1 MVVKIRPNE
10 IVENKDLKKFY
21 EKQDDLINEIRE
33 SIKVNGLRNPLVI
46 NHENILMDGYV
57 RRDVLL
63 ESGKGDE
70 EIEVILTNV
79 ESSVEDYILRN
90 SGRNKTDNDLVK
102 EWRFIFFKK
111 YQKRQGRKKSGELEG
126 TYAENVSKDLCG
138 RFKDDETINKIGFC
152 LENDLPNNSI
162 SKGIIKGRVSP
173 DSGYNYLSKWMTID
187 QVNNFGVTKMLDK
200 GDISVIEAN
209 NRIEELYN
217 LTLDTKTEFIIPQK
231 CYSYNMDCKK
241 ISDFEQFHKKVDLLF
256 TSVPYY
262 LQRFYED
269 NDGEKQVGHEISVED
284 YCKNIVDLIEPS
296 IITLKESASVM
307 INVAESFIKG
317 KPQEV
322 VFKLREEIL
331 KRTKLQWHHLI
342 TWEKKNYKGHGGA
355 DNKKRPKVNVEYILW
370 FVVNRDKM
378 IFNPIEIKNGRTPKI
393 HKGFKNIDKNGVVK
407 YSKSSISKGYD
418 KIATHIREQYAEDVI
433 ITNSGENH
441 DVKKI
446 MKNSHP
452 AIMNPGLPIFPILWT
467 TSEGP
472 DSFILDICSGT
483 NVVSRMAILLNR
495 SSISFEISKKYFK
508 VGCKML
514 ENAIEDYNRE
524 DLDIINELAYETVS
538 ESELIE
544 AA

>member
-1 MVVKIRPNE
+1 MVVKIKPNE
-10 IVENKDLKKFY
+10 IVENKDVKSFY
-21 EKQDDLINEIRE
+21 EKQDELINEIRE
-33 SIKVNGLRNPLVI
+33 CVKVREFRSPLVI
-46 NHENILMDGYV
+46 NRKNILMDGHV

-63 ESGKGDE
+63 ELGKGDE
-70 EIEVILTNV
+70 EIEVILV
-79 ESSVEDYILRN
+79 DEESSIDDYIIRN
-90 SGRNKTDNDLVK
+90 SGRIKTENDLVN
-102 EWRFIFFKK
+102 EWKYIFFKK
-111 YQKRQGRKKSGELEG
+111 YQKRQGRKKNGDLEG
-126 TYAENVSKDLCG
+126 TYAENVSRDLGG

-152 LENDLPNNSI
+152 LKNDLPNNTI
-162 SKGIIKGRVSP
+162 SKGILKGTVSP
-173 DSGYNYLSKWMTID
+173 ESGFNYLSKWMKID
-187 QVNNFGVTKMLDK
+187 QDKNFGVNKMLVK
-200 GDISVIEAN
+200 GDLSVVEAN

-217 LTLDTKTEFIIPQK
+217 LTMEKRTEFIIPQK
-231 CYSYNMDCKK
+231 CYSFNMDCKK

-262 LQRFYED
+262 KQRFYE
-269 NDGEKQVGHEISVED
+269 NIDGEKQVGHEISVED
-284 YCKNIVDLIEPS
+284 YCKNIVDLLEPS
-296 IITLKESASVM
+296 IMTLKESASVM
-307 INVAESFIKG
+307 INVAESFIG
-317 KPQEV
+317 GVPQEV

-342 TWEKKNYKGHGGA
+342 NWEKKNYKGHGGA

-378 IFNPIEIKNGRTPKI
+378 IFNPIEIQNGRNPKI
-393 HKGFKNIDKNGVVK
+393 HKGFKNIDKNGNVK

-452 AIMNPGLPIFPILWT
+452 AIMNAALPIFPILWT
-467 TSEGP
+467 TNEGP
-472 DSFILDICSGT
+472 DNFVLDICAGT
-483 NVVSRMAILLNR
+483 NVVSRMAHLLNR
-495 SSISFEISKKYFK
+495 SSISFELSEKYFK

-514 ENAIEDYNRE
+514 ENAIQDYNRE
-524 DLDIINELAYETVS
+524 DLDVINELAYGEVA
-538 ESELIE
+538 EFELIE

>member
-1 MVVKIRPNE
+1 MVVKIKPNE
-10 IVENKDLKKFY
+10 IVENKEVKSFY
-21 EKQDDLINEIRE
+21 EKQEELINEIRE
-33 SIKVNGLRNPLVI
+33 SIKENGLKSPLVI
-46 NHENILMDGYV
+46 NHKNILLDGHICLAALK
-57 RRDVLL
+57 DL
-63 ESGKGDE
+63 GKGDE
-70 EIEVILTNV
+70 EIDVIRTNV
-79 ESSVEDYILRN
+79 ESSIEDYVIRN
-90 SGRNKTDNDLVK
+90 SGRTKTDNDLVK
-102 EWRFIFFKK
+102 EWRYIFFKK
-111 YQKRQGRKKSGELEG
+111 YQKRQGRRKDSELVG
-126 TYAENVSKDLCG
+126 TYAENVSRDLGG

-152 LENDLPNNSI
+152 LKNDLPDNAV

-173 DSGYNYLSKWMTID
+173 DAGYNYLSKWMTID

-200 GDISVIEAN
+200 GDISVLEAN

-217 LTLDTKTEFIIPQK
+217 LTQDTRTEFIIPQK

-256 TSVPYY
+256 SSVPYY
-262 LQRFYED
+262 KQRFYEE
-269 NDGEKQVGHEISVED
+269 NDDEKQVGHEISVDD

-307 INVAESFIKG
+307 INVAESFIDG

-331 KRTKLQWHHLI
+331 KRTELQWHHLI
-342 TWEKKNYKGHGGA
+342 TWEKKNYKGHGAA

-378 IFNPIEIKNGRTPKI
+378 KFNPIEIKNGRNPKI

-418 KIATHIREQYAEDVI
+418 KISTHIREQYAEDVI

-452 AIMNPGLPIFPILWT
+452 AIMNAALPIFPILWT
-467 TSEGP
+467 TNEGP
-472 DSFILDICSGT
+472 DNFVLDICAGT
-483 NVVSRMAILLNR
+483 NVVSRMAHLLNR
-495 SSISFEISKKYFK
+495 SSISFELSEKYFK

-514 ENAIEDYNRE
+514 ENAIEEYNRE
-524 DLDIINELAYETVS
+524 DLDVINELAYGKVS
-538 ESELIE
+538 EAELID